1 VSNRTAAFARGST
14 AQGQLT
20 WFDRSGREVGRVGD
34 PLEIWTFDLSRD
46 GTRVVASV
54 GPFRRSRLCLIETT
68 RVSPVKWLTD
78 GPEDYDPRFN
88 SEGDAVIFT
97 GQDQRGQGVLRLS
110 IHDRKLVP
118 ILTQTVEELH
128 KTDVRILLHDWSRD
142 GRLVL
147 YGTGSTSE
155 LLRVAPIADVSRTQV
170 AVEQLG
176 LADEARFSPAGRWI
190 ACNISESSS
199 TVAAQATF
207 QVFVSPF
214 PPRGEPRRITTRGGV
229 QPMWRADGRELY
241 YLDPAGNMMAV
252 DVTQTSP
259 TFVAGPPRL
268 LFHTGLRQVS
278 AEVDDYAVTGDGQ
291 RFLVKLLAEGGAQP
305 GYTIIQNWPALLA
318 GTK

>member
-1 VSNRTAAFARGST
+1 MAHE
-14 AQGQLT
+14 QLT

-34 PLEIWTFDLSRD
+34 PLEISTFDLSRD

-68 RVSPVKWLTD
+68 QVQSPVKWLTD

-97 GQDQRGQGVLRLS
+97 GQDQRWQGVFRLS

-118 ILTQTVEELH
+118 ILTQTVEELF

-147 YGTGSTSE
+147 YGTGSTNE
-155 LLRVAPIADVSRTQV
+155 WLRVAPIADVSRTQV
-170 AVEQLG
+170 AVEQVG
-176 LADEARFSPAGRWI
+176 LADEARFSPDGRWV
-190 ACNISESSS
+190 AYNISESSS

-207 QVFVSPF
+207 EVFVSPF
-214 PPRGEPRRITTRGGV
+214 PPRGEPRRITTHGGV

-241 YLDPAGNMMAV
+241 YLDPAGNLMAV
-252 DVTQTSP
+252 GVTQTSP
-259 TFVAGPPRL
+259 AFVADPPRL

-291 RFLVKLLAEGGAQP
+291 RFLVKLPAEGEAQG
-305 GYTIIQNWPALLA
+305 GYAIIQNWPALLA
-318 GTK
+318 GTR